1 MGHLYHSYVSLPEG
15 TSTGDFLWGNL
26 RKVVDL
32 SVRTKPT
39 ELHIHAE
46 HDPHGAGQGG
56 GTDHGA
62 PNQAQLT
69 DAVDRKPIGEGLD
82 PDFSWEKLGGKAGK
96 AGRIRIRSSKWLLTT
111 GFSAITK
118 KMKLEKRMAH
128 WTARGWRRKTNQ
140 DSIYIY
146 VYIHT
151 YIA

>member
-1 MGHLYHSYVSLPEG
+1 M
-15 TSTGDFLWGNL
+15 
-26 RKVVDL
+26 
-32 SVRTKPT
+32 RTKPT

-82 PDFSWEKLGGKAGK
+82 PDFTWEKLGGKAGK

-118 KMKLEKRMAH
+118 KVKLEK
-128 WTARGWRRKTNQ
+128 GWLTGLPEDGDEKQIRL
-140 DSIYIY
+140 YIY
-146 VYIHT
+146 TYIHT
-151 YIA
+151 YIHT